1 MRLRLPLKKD
11 GKRNNSLVIWL
22 LVLCLFCCSCQPSN
36 YTLEPVV
43 CYSPPPCLI
52 ESLPSPFAPLSMVEH
67 SQDWGKEYFI
77 GKRFAKEM
85 DLYRALTCFKRAL
98 FLIPH
103 NHERRLEIEY
113 EIFFA
118 YYTANKYQE
127 AVEAFE
133 RSRLL
138 DVTKSFP
145 LLDLLIALYDSYIK
159 VNLPERA
166 GRVLILIETMEASTA
181 NNLILETAIID
192 ADFPGIVNA
201 AACSPS
207 NESIAEFLSIYFSES
222 KSISKAKILNA
233 ILPGAGYYYVGQKKS
248 AVTSFLINALF
259 IAAAYQLFDRGYI
272 AGGIIVTSLEMGWY
286 FGGINGA
293 GLEAKQYNDVLY
305 SRLARKTLEK
315 ERLFPILMIQK
326 GF

>member
-1 MRLRLPLKKD
+1 MRLRLSIKKASK
-11 GKRNNSLVIWL
+11 GNQYHLIWL
-22 LVLCLFCCSCQPSN
+22 LLLCLCCCSCQSSN
-36 YTLEPVV
+36 CNLEPDI
-43 CYSPPPCLI
+43 CYAPPPFLL
-52 ESLPSPFAPLSMVEH
+52 ESLPSPFAPLTMAEQ
-67 SQDWGKEYFI
+67 SQEWGKEYYL

-98 FLIPH
+98 FLIPR

-113 EIFFA
+113 EIFFS

-133 RSRLL
+133 GSRLL
-138 DVTKSFP
+138 DATASFP

-159 VNLPERA
+159 MDLPERA
-166 GRVLILIETMEASTA
+166 GRILMLIETMEANIA
-181 NNLILETAIID
+181 NNLILETAVVE
-192 ADFPGIVNA
+192 ANFPGIVKA

-207 NESIAEFLSIYFSES
+207 NEAIAEFLTTYYCEA
-222 KSISKAKILNA
+222 KSITKAKTLNA

-248 AVTSFLINALF
+248 ALTSFLINTLF

-293 GLEAKQYNDVLY
+293 GIEAKQYNDVLY
-305 SRLARKTLEK
+305 SRLARETLEK